1 MTIAKMLK
9 CDERT
14 VRNRRD
20 RAYKALRAA
29 LQEDA

>member
-14 VRNRRD
+14 VRNRD
-20 RAYKALRAA
+20 RAYKTLKAA

>member
-1 MTIAKMLK
+1 LK

-20 RAYKALRAA
+20 RAFKTLRKILEEVKAHAA
-29 LQEDA
+29 N